1 LSADSTDGYLAAGMT
16 DELASALV
24 RVGDF
29 KVVSR
34 SATQNAQATGATL
47 VEIGRALSVAYLL
60 EGTVQRQGDRVRVTT
75 RLVDATQ
82 RLSALRREDE
92 TAVDMLPLSALN
104 RRLGQISECAE
115 RSSLKVTSTRPGESR
130 QYPHFVAVPL
140 SLGGDCTFASFV
152 GFLRDLRRE
161 APDVSVESFE
171 LTAVRSTEGA
181 ASAAFHVQAVWHAR
195 KDPEDRK
202 DSQPENTPAGG

>member
-1 LSADSTDGYLAAGMT
+1 MNDTTRQWKRTVDAAGFAGILALSGAAYFTGYRPLAARIEHARNA
-16 DELASALV
+16 ELEVARAREQLETT
-24 RVGDF
+24 
-29 KVVSR
+29 
-34 SATQNAQATGATL
+34 ATQLTE
-47 VEIGRALSVAYLL
+47 V
-60 EGTVQRQGDRVRVTT
+60 
-75 RLVDATQ
+75 TQ

-92 TAVDMLPLSALN
+92 TAVEMLPLAALN

-115 RSSLKVTSTRPGESR
+115 RSGLKVTSTRPGDSR
-130 QYPHFVAVPL
+130 PHAHFVAVPL

-152 GFLRDLRRE
+152 GFLRDLQRE

-171 LTAVRSTEGA
+171 LTAVRNAEGA

-202 DSQPENTPAGG
+202 GPQPENAPAGG